1 MTTKIIQ
8 TLADSRDE
16 KRAADARAEYN
27 DALRAR
33 IERDRQEYIQARL
46 REYPQIGVLNSGKFY
61 AYVGGYSQTNYVE
74 GYFLTKII
82 DAINSAK

>member
-16 KRAADARAEYN
+16 KRSADARAEYN

-33 IERDRQEYIQARL
+33 IERDRQENIQARL
-46 REYPQIGVLNSGKFY
+46 REYPQIGLLSSGKFY
-61 AYVGGYSQTNYVE
+61 AFVNGTYVE
-74 GYFLTKII
+74 GYFLSKII
-82 DAINSAK
+82 DAINAAK